1 MCRTFGAPLSV
12 LAFARPHGRAYF
24 SAGLSG
30 LVLGKEQQIPQFE
43 RAEGP
48 AVNSHARKG
57 VVRDI
62 DKMEG

>member
-12 LAFARPHGRAYF
+12 LAFARPYGRAYS

-30 LVLGKEQQIPQFE
+30 LVLGKEQPIPQDE

-48 AVNSHARKG
+48 AMNSHARKG
-57 VVRDI
+57 AARDI